1 MNTTKNLIIS
11 FIFTFWILA
20 IATFSIQ
27 NIDLVSLKFFF
38 LESIKIPVGVLLSIT
53 LGIGFIFGAILPAF
67 FTSKK
72 KKISQKNR
80 QNTFVS
86 EREKELDSD
95 PIFDW
100 E

>member
-1 MNTTKNLIIS
+1 MNITKNLLIS
-11 FIFTFWILA
+11 LIFTFWILVV
-20 IATFSIQ
+20 ATFSIQ

-38 LESIKIPVGVLLSIT
+38 LESIKIPVGVLLSLT
-53 LGIGFIFGAILPAF
+53 LGLGFIFGAILPIF

-72 KKISQKNR
+72 KKVAKTNR
-80 QNTFVS
+80 QNTFVYQ
-86 EREKELDSD
+86 REEEVESD